1 MNLSPSPTEG
11 WKLGKSNMIAP
22 LLQSAPSAVPYV
34 TWPSRSKYALPNLM
48 LMPLRYVLVITIPF
62 AASASNARRTRF
74 STAFACVTGNASSSV
89 RPRSPKSHSVP

>member
-1 MNLSPSPTEG
+1 
-11 WKLGKSNMIAP
+11 MIAP